1 MILRKHIFILLLLLA
16 SCFGANA
23 QRFFNLAS
31 SQVEVDSVLPEFTYA
46 IPLYDNYDDSLYTVS
61 ILYPEFIDMTRTDIA
76 NYERLSN
83 EPLPEMPV
91 VKQQI
96 AVSRK
101 KAMLETYFCPLVK
114 RDGKYQILVSFM
126 LKVEAKAK
134 AKASATKGNETLAK
148 GYGAMANINDALTT
162 DNNALAKN
170 SSAAERYAANSILA
184 TGKWAKIRVP
194 SSGVYQITESLI
206 RKAGFSSLSKIK
218 VYGYGGNLQAER
230 LDGNTLK
237 ELDDLKEVA
246 TYDRGKSRLFY
257 ARGPVS
263 WSSPTATRRT
273 RNPYSDYGYYFIT
286 ETTNS
291 EEEPLKADSAAFIS
305 AFYPSNNDYHSIY
318 EVDGYAWYHG
328 GRNLYDSKAIR
339 NGSSQKVVLSKPA
352 NATSAQ
358 LSVNVSAGSSSS
370 VEVLHNGASLGTIT
384 ISVPAKYYA
393 GNEAMKTYTISSQQ
407 AKDTITIRNNGSPP
421 VRIDFVSAAW
431 DKPSPAP
438 SLDGSFPDAEY
449 VYNIT
454 NQNHHADSAADMVI
468 IIPTSQKLLKQA
480 NRLADFHRQHDG
492 MRVNVVPADELF
504 NEFSS
509 GTPDANAYRRYM
521 KMLYDRAETEADMPS
536 HLLLFGDCVWDNR
549 MLTQDCHNMSPDD
562 YLLVFESEN
571 SFSETT
577 CYADDGFYCLLDD
590 GEGANLLTSDRPD
603 IAVGRFPVTTEAE
616 AKIMVDKTIGYVEN
630 KNAGSWQNTIVFMGD
645 DGDANIHM
653 HDVNEVADATISAH
667 PEYLVRKIMWDA
679 YPQETSAS
687 GHGYPAVTNLIKRL
701 QSSGALIFD
710 YGGHGRP
717 DQVSY
722 ENVLRLTDFKAFS
735 NKNLPL
741 WVTATCDIMPYD
753 GVEPTIG
760 EAAVLNENGG
770 AMAFFGTART
780 VFVAQNKAINRAFM
794 KYVLTYDSNGKPI
807 TIGEAQRLTKSYL
820 ITSSEDRSA
829 NKLQYQLL
837 GDPAVALHLPT
848 QKVVVDSI
856 NGISVNDTQKKAT
869 LQAGSIATISG
880 HIEGNNDFTGLV
892 SATVRDSRELI
903 TCNMNAS
910 AAADSAFT
918 FYDYTKYLFNG
929 SDSIKNGKFHL
940 SFAVP
945 MDINYSD
952 KAGIMNFHAVSDD
965 KQMLAHGYCTNF
977 IVGGT
982 ATVDNDSIGPS
993 IFCYLNSPSFVNGG
1007 NVNST
1012 PYFVAQI
1019 TDANGINSTGNGIGH
1034 DLQLIIDGDMA
1045 KTYTLNDNFVY
1056 DFGTYTSGT
1065 TYYQIPELSAGKH
1078 TLKFRAWDILNN
1090 SSTVSL
1096 DFNVVRGLT
1105 PKLFNVGVTK
1115 NPASTSTTFII
1126 NHDRVGTTMD
1136 VDIDVFDAS
1145 GRLLWTRHESGV
1157 STNGAYTSTWNLC
1170 TDSGQQL
1177 QTGVYLY
1184 RVRVAC
1190 EGSSQASKAN
1200 KLVVISN
1207 K

>member
-46 IPLYDNYDDSLYTVS
+46 IPLYNNYDDSLYNVS
-61 ILYPEFIDMTRTDIA
+61 ILYPEFIDMTRNDIA

-83 EPLPEMPV
+83 EPLPEIPV

-134 AKASATKGNETLAK
+134 ASATKGNETFAK
-148 GYGAMANINDALTT
+148 GNGAMANINDAFG
-162 DNNALAKN
+162 NNALAKN

-328 GRNLYDSKAIR
+328 GRNLYDSKAISS
-339 NGSSQKVVLSKPA
+339 GSSQKVVLSKPA
-352 NATSAQ
+352 DATSAQ

-393 GNEAMKTYTISSQQ
+393 GNEAMKTFTISSRQ
-407 AKDTITIRNNGSPP
+407 AKDTITIRNNNGSP

-431 DKPSPAP
+431 DKPVSTPTLSA
-438 SLDGSFPDAEY
+438 SFPDAEY

-549 MLTQDCHNMSPDD
+549 MLTQDCRNMSPDD

-590 GEGANLLTSDRPD
+590 GEGANLLSSDRPD

-645 DGDANIHM
+645 DGDDNVHM

-687 GHGYPAVTNLIKRL
+687 GHGYPTVTNLIKRL

-717 DQVSY
+717 DQVSH

-760 EAAVLNENGG
+760 ETAVLNENGG

-780 VFVAQNKAINRAFM
+780 VFVPQNKAINRAFM

-869 LQAGSIATISG
+869 LQAGSIATICG
-880 HIEGNNDFTGLV
+880 HIEGDNDFTGLI
-892 SATVRDSRELI
+892 SATIRDSRELI

-910 AAADSAFT
+910 AAADSAFA

-929 SDSIKNGKFHL
+929 SDSIKNGKFNI

-952 KAGIMNFHAVSDD
+952 KAGIMNFHAVSSD

-993 IFCYLNSPSFVNGG
+993 IYCYLNSPSFVNGG

-1034 DLQLIIDGDMA
+1034 DLQLIIDGDMS

-1065 TYYQIPELSAGKH
+1065 TYYQLPELSAGKH

>member
-16 SCFGANA
+16 SCFGAKA

-46 IPLYDNYDDSLYTVS
+46 IPLYDNYDDSLYTAS

-134 AKASATKGNETLAK
+134 ASTTKGNEIFAK
-148 GYGAMANINDALTT
+148 GYGAMANINDAFG
-162 DNNALAKN
+162 NNALAKN

-305 AFYPSNNDYHSIY
+305 TFYPSNNDYHSIY

-352 NATSAQ
+352 DATSAQ

-384 ISVPAKYYA
+384 ISVPAKYYS

-421 VRIDFVSAAW
+421 VRLDFVSAAW

-549 MLTQDCHNMSPDD
+549 MLTQDCRNMSPDD

-645 DGDANIHM
+645 DGDANVHM

-717 DQVSY
+717 DQVSH

-780 VFVAQNKAINRAFM
+780 VFVPQNKAINRAFM
-794 KYVLTYDSNGKPI
+794 KYVLTYDSNGKPV

-952 KAGIMNFHAVSDD
+952 KAGIMNFHAVSSDN
-965 KQMLAHGYCTNF
+965 QMLAHGYCTNF

-1157 STNGAYTSTWNLC
+1157 STDGAYTSTWNLC

>member
-61 ILYPEFIDMTRTDIA
+61 ILYPEFIEMTRTDIA

-134 AKASATKGNETLAK
+134 ASATKGNETLAK
-148 GYGAMANINDALTT
+148 GYGAMANINDAFG
-162 DNNALAKN
+162 NNALAKN

-263 WSSPTATRRT
+263 WSSPTANRRT

-291 EEEPLKADSAAFIS
+291 EEEPLKADSAAFVS

-352 NATSAQ
+352 DATSAQ

-645 DGDANIHM
+645 DGDANVHM

-687 GHGYPAVTNLIKRL
+687 GHGYPTVTNLIKRL

-717 DQVSY
+717 NQVSH

-780 VFVAQNKAINRAFM
+780 VFVPENKAINRAFM
-794 KYVLTYDSNGKPI
+794 KYVLTYDSNGKPV

-910 AAADSAFT
+910 ADADSAFT

-952 KAGIMNFHAVSDD
+952 KAGIMNFHAVSSD

-982 ATVDNDSIGPS
+982 AAVDNDSIGPS

-1136 VDIDVFDAS
+1136 VDIDVFDTS

>member
-46 IPLYDNYDDSLYTVS
+46 IPLYNNYDDSLYTVS

-134 AKASATKGNETLAK
+134 ASTTKGNETLAK

-162 DNNALAKN
+162 GNNALAKN

-358 LSVNVSAGSSSS
+358 LSVNVSAGSWSS

-393 GNEAMKTYTISSQQ
+393 GNEAMKTYTITSQQ
-407 AKDTITIRNNGSPP
+407 AKDTITIKNNGSPP

-590 GEGANLLTSDRPD
+590 GEGANLLSSDRPD

-645 DGDANIHM
+645 DGDDNVHM

-717 DQVSY
+717 DQVSH

>member
-46 IPLYDNYDDSLYTVS
+46 IPLYDNYDDSLYNVS
-61 ILYPEFIDMTRTDIA
+61 ILYPEFIEMTRNDIA

-134 AKASATKGNETLAK
+134 ASATKGNETFAN
-148 GYGAMANINDALTT
+148 GNGAMANINDAFG
-162 DNNALAKN
+162 NNALAKN

-194 SSGVYQITESLI
+194 SSGIYQITESLI

-218 VYGYGGNLQAER
+218 IYGYGGNLQAER

-328 GRNLYDSKAIR
+328 GRNLYDSKVISS
-339 NGSSQKVVLSKPA
+339 GSSQKVVLSKPA
-352 NATSAQ
+352 DATSAQ

-407 AKDTITIRNNGSPP
+407 AKDTITIRNNGGLP
-421 VRIDFVSAAW
+421 VRLDFVSAAW
-431 DKPSPAP
+431 DKPLPAP
-438 SLDGSFPDAEY
+438 PLEGSFPDAEY

-536 HLLLFGDCVWDNR
+536 HLVLFGDCVWDNR
-549 MLTQDCHNMSPDD
+549 MLTQDCRNMSPDD

-590 GEGANLLTSDRPD
+590 GEGANLLSSDRPD

-645 DGDANIHM
+645 DGDDNVHM

-717 DQVSY
+717 DQVSH

-760 EAAVLNENGG
+760 ETAVLNENGG

-780 VFVAQNKAINRAFM
+780 VFVPQNKAINRAFM

-856 NGISVNDTQKKAT
+856 NGISVNDTQNKAT
-869 LQAGSIATISG
+869 LQAGSIATICG

-892 SATVRDSRELI
+892 SATIRDSRELI

-910 AAADSAFT
+910 AAADSAFA

-929 SDSIKNGKFHL
+929 SDSIKNGKFNI

-952 KAGIMNFHAVSDD
+952 KAGIMNFHAVSSD

-993 IFCYLNSPSFVNGG
+993 IYCYLNSPSFVNGG

-1065 TYYQIPELSAGKH
+1065 TYYQLPELSAGKH
-1078 TLKFRAWDILNN
+1078 KLKFRAWDILNN

-1105 PKLFNVGVTK
+1105 PKLFNVGITK

-1157 STNGAYTSTWNLC
+1157 STSGAYTSTWNLC

>member
-46 IPLYDNYDDSLYTVS
+46 IPLYNNYDDSLYTAS

-91 VKQQI
+91 VKKQI

-134 AKASATKGNETLAK
+134 ASATKGNETLAK
-148 GYGAMANINDALTT
+148 GYGAMANIND
-162 DNNALAKN
+162 ALAKN

-328 GRNLYDSKAIR
+328 GRNLYDSKVIR

-421 VRIDFVSAAW
+421 VRLDFVSAAW

-590 GEGANLLTSDRPD
+590 GEGANLLSSDRPD

-645 DGDANIHM
+645 DGDDNVHM

-722 ENVLRLTDFKAFS
+722 EKVLRLTDFKAFS

-760 EAAVLNENGG
+760 ETAVLNENGG

-780 VFVAQNKAINRAFM
+780 VFVPQNKAINRAFM

-856 NGISVNDTQKKAT
+856 NGISVNDTQNKAT
-869 LQAGSIATISG
+869 LQAGSIATICG
-880 HIEGNNDFTGLV
+880 HIEGNNDFTGLI
-892 SATVRDSRELI
+892 SATIRDSRELI

-929 SDSIKNGKFHL
+929 SDSIKNGKFNL

-952 KAGIMNFHAVSDD
+952 KAGIMNFHAVSSD

-982 ATVDNDSIGPS
+982 AAVDNDSIGPS

-1157 STNGAYTSTWNLC
+1157 STDGAYTSTWNLC

>member
-114 RDGKYQILVSFM
+114 RDGKYQILMSFM

-134 AKASATKGNETLAK
+134 ASTTKGNETLAK

-162 DNNALAKN
+162 GNNALAKN

-291 EEEPLKADSAAFIS
+291 EEEPLKADSAAFVS

-318 EVDGYAWYHG
+318 EVDSYAWYHG
-328 GRNLYDSKAIR
+328 GRNLYDSKAIS

-352 NATSAQ
+352 DATSAQ

-438 SLDGSFPDAEY
+438 SLEGSFPDAEY

-549 MLTQDCHNMSPDD
+549 MLTQDCRNMSPDD

-717 DQVSY
+717 DQMSY

-780 VFVAQNKAINRAFM
+780 VFVHENKAINRAFM
-794 KYVLTYDSNGKPI
+794 KYVLTYDSNGKPV

-892 SATVRDSRELI
+892 SATVRDSHELI

-952 KAGIMNFHAVSDD
+952 KAGIMNFHAVSSD

-1136 VDIDVFDAS
+1136 VNIDVFDAS

-1157 STNGAYTSTWNLC
+1157 STDGAYTSTWNLC
-1170 TDSGQQL
+1170 TDNGQQL

>member
-134 AKASATKGNETLAK
+134 ASTTKGNETLAK

-162 DNNALAKN
+162 GNNALAKN

-328 GRNLYDSKAIR
+328 GRNLYDSKAIS

-358 LSVNVSAGSSSS
+358 LSVNVSAGSWSS

-393 GNEAMKTYTISSQQ
+393 GNEAMKTYTITSQQ
-407 AKDTITIRNNGSPP
+407 AKDTITIKNNGSPP

-549 MLTQDCHNMSPDD
+549 MLTQDCRNMSPDD

-982 ATVDNDSIGPS
+982 AAVDNDSIGPS

-1157 STNGAYTSTWNLC
+1157 STDGAYTSTWNLC

>member
-134 AKASATKGNETLAK
+134 ASATKGNETLAK

-162 DNNALAKN
+162 GNNALAKN

-328 GRNLYDSKAIR
+328 GRNLYDSKAISS
-339 NGSSQKVVLSKPA
+339 GSSQKVVLSKPA

-358 LSVNVSAGSSSS
+358 LSVNVSAGYSSS

-407 AKDTITIRNNGSPP
+407 AKDTITIRNNGGSP

-549 MLTQDCHNMSPDD
+549 MLTQDCRNMSPDD

-590 GEGANLLTSDRPD
+590 GEGSNLLTSDRPD

-717 DQVSY
+717 DQVSH

-780 VFVAQNKAINRAFM
+780 VFVPENKAINRAFM

-848 QKVVVDSI
+848 QKVMVDSI

-929 SDSIKNGKFHL
+929 SDSIKNGKFNL

-952 KAGIMNFHAVSDD
+952 KAGIMNFHAVSNDN
-965 KQMLAHGYCTNF
+965 QMLAHGYCTNF

>member
-61 ILYPEFIDMTRTDIA
+61 ILYPEFIDMPRTDIA

-114 RDGKYQILVSFM
+114 HDGKYQILVSFM

-134 AKASATKGNETLAK
+134 ASATKGNETLAK
-148 GYGAMANINDALTT
+148 GDGAMANINDAFG
-162 DNNALAKN
+162 NNALAKN

-291 EEEPLKADSAAFIS
+291 EDEPLKADSAAFIS

-384 ISVPAKYYA
+384 ISVPAKYYS

-421 VRIDFVSAAW
+421 VRLDFVSAAW

-645 DGDANIHM
+645 DGDANVHM

-717 DQVSY
+717 DQVSH

-780 VFVAQNKAINRAFM
+780 VFVPENKAINRAFM

-929 SDSIKNGKFHL
+929 SDSIKNSKFHL

-952 KAGIMNFHAVSDD
+952 KAGIMNFHAVSSD

-982 ATVDNDSIGPS
+982 AAVDNDSIGPS

-1157 STNGAYTSTWNLC
+1157 STDGAYTSTWNLC

>member
-16 SCFGANA
+16 SCFDANA

-134 AKASATKGNETLAK
+134 ASATKGNETFAK
-148 GYGAMANINDALTT
+148 GNGAMANINDAFG
-162 DNNALAKN
+162 NNALAKN

-291 EEEPLKADSAAFIS
+291 EEEPLKADSAAFVS
-305 AFYPSNNDYHSIY
+305 AFYPSNDDYHSIY

-339 NGSSQKVVLSKPA
+339 NGSSQKVLLSKPA

-370 VEVLHNGASLGTIT
+370 VEILHNGASLGTIT
-384 ISVPAKYYA
+384 ISVPAKYYS

-421 VRIDFVSAAW
+421 VRLDFVSAAW

-645 DGDANIHM
+645 DGDANVHM

-717 DQVSY
+717 DQVSH

-780 VFVAQNKAINRAFM
+780 VFVPENKAINRAFM

-910 AAADSAFT
+910 ADADSAFT

-952 KAGIMNFHAVSDD
+952 KAGIMNFHAVSSD

-1157 STNGAYTSTWNLC
+1157 STDGAYTSTWNLC
-1170 TDSGQQL
+1170 TDNGQQL

>member
-134 AKASATKGNETLAK
+134 ASTTKGNETFAK
-148 GYGAMANINDALTT
+148 GNGAMANINDALITG
-162 DNNALAKN
+162 NNALAKN
-170 SSAAERYAANSILA
+170 SSASERYAANSILA

-291 EEEPLKADSAAFIS
+291 EDEPLKADSAAFVS

-438 SLDGSFPDAEY
+438 SLEGSFPDAEY

-549 MLTQDCHNMSPDD
+549 MLTQDCRNMSPDD

-717 DQVSY
+717 DQMSY

-741 WVTATCDIMPYD
+741 WVTAACDIMPYD

-780 VFVAQNKAINRAFM
+780 VFVPQNKAINCAFM
-794 KYVLTYDSNGKPI
+794 KYVLTYDSNGKPV

-918 FYDYTKYLFNG
+918 YYDYTKYLFNG

-952 KAGIMNFHAVSDD
+952 KAGIMNFHAVSSD

-1157 STNGAYTSTWNLC
+1157 STDGAYTSTWNLC

>member
-134 AKASATKGNETLAK
+134 ASATKGNETFAK
-148 GYGAMANINDALTT
+148 GYGAMANINDAFG
-162 DNNALAKN
+162 NNALAKN
-170 SSAAERYAANSILA
+170 SSASERYAANSILA

-291 EEEPLKADSAAFIS
+291 EEEPLKADSAAFVS

-352 NATSAQ
+352 DATSAQ

-421 VRIDFVSAAW
+421 VRLDFVSAAW

-717 DQVSY
+717 DQVSH

-780 VFVAQNKAINRAFM
+780 VFVPQNKAINHAFM

-929 SDSIKNGKFHL
+929 SDSIKNSKFHL

-952 KAGIMNFHAVSDD
+952 KAGIMNFHAVSSD

-1157 STNGAYTSTWNLC
+1157 STDGAYTSTWNLC

>member
-46 IPLYDNYDDSLYTVS
+46 IPLYNNYDDSLYNVS
-61 ILYPEFIDMTRTDIA
+61 ILYPEFIDMTRNDIA

-134 AKASATKGNETLAK
+134 ASATKGNETFAK
-148 GYGAMANINDALTT
+148 GNGAIANINDAFG
-162 DNNALAKN
+162 NNALAKN

-257 ARGPVS
+257 ARGPIS

-286 ETTNS
+286 ETTDS
-291 EEEPLKADSAAFIS
+291 EDEPLKADSASFVS

-328 GRNLYDSKAIR
+328 GRNLFDSKAIS
-339 NGSSQKVVLSKPA
+339 NGNSQKVVLSKPTD
-352 NATSAQ
+352 ATTAQ
-358 LSVNVSAGSSSS
+358 LSVNVSAGSTSS
-370 VEVLHNGASLGTIT
+370 VEVLQNGALLGTIT
-384 ISVPAKYYA
+384 ISVPAAQYYSA
-393 GNEAMKTYTISSQQ
+393 NEAMKTFTISSRQ
-407 AKDTITIRNNGSPP
+407 AKDTITIRNNNGSP

-431 DKPSPAP
+431 DKPVSAP
-438 SLDGSFPDAEY
+438 TLSASFPDAEY

-549 MLTQDCHNMSPDD
+549 MLTQDCRNMSPDD

-577 CYADDGFYCLLDD
+577 CYADDGFFCLLDD
-590 GEGANLLTSDRPD
+590 GEGANLLSSDRPD

-616 AKIMVDKTIGYVEN
+616 AKIIVDKTISYVEN
-630 KNAGSWQNTIVFMGD
+630 QNAGSWQNTIVFMGD
-645 DGDANIHM
+645 DGDANVHM

-717 DQVSY
+717 DQVSH

-760 EAAVLNENGG
+760 ETAVLNENGG

-780 VFVAQNKAINRAFM
+780 VFVPQNKAINRAFM

-869 LQAGSIATISG
+869 LQAGSIATICG
-880 HIEGNNDFTGLV
+880 HIEGDNDFTGLV
-892 SATVRDSRELI
+892 SATIRDSRELI

-929 SDSIKNGKFHL
+929 SDSIKNGKFQL

-952 KAGIMNFHAVSDD
+952 KAGIMNFHAVSSD

-993 IFCYLNSPSFVNGG
+993 IYCYLNSPSFVNGG

-1126 NHDRVGTTMD
+1126 NHDRMGTTMD

>member
-134 AKASATKGNETLAK
+134 ASTTKGNETFAK
-148 GYGAMANINDALTT
+148 GNGAMANINDAFG
-162 DNNALAKN
+162 NNALAKN

-328 GRNLYDSKAIR
+328 GRNLFDSKAISS
-339 NGSSQKVVLSKPA
+339 GSSQKVVLSKPA

-358 LSVNVSAGSSSS
+358 LSVNVSAGSWSS

-407 AKDTITIRNNGSPP
+407 AKDTITIKNNGSPP
-421 VRIDFVSAAW
+421 VRLDFVSAAW
-431 DKPSPAP
+431 DKPLSVP

-536 HLLLFGDCVWDNR
+536 YMLLFGDCVWDNR
-549 MLTQDCHNMSPDD
+549 MLTQDCRNMSPDD

-717 DQVSY
+717 DQVSH

-780 VFVAQNKAINRAFM
+780 VFVPQNKAINRAFM

-929 SDSIKNGKFHL
+929 SDSIKNGKFNL

-952 KAGIMNFHAVSDD
+952 KAGIMNFHAVSSD

-982 ATVDNDSIGPS
+982 ATIDNDSIGPS

>member
-46 IPLYDNYDDSLYTVS
+46 IPLYNNYDDSLYTVS
-61 ILYPEFIDMTRTDIA
+61 ILYPEFIDMTRNDIA

-134 AKASATKGNETLAK
+134 ASATKGNETFAK
-148 GYGAMANINDALTT
+148 GNGAMANINDAFG
-162 DNNALAKN
+162 NNALAKN

-194 SSGVYQITESLI
+194 SSGIYQITESLI

-218 VYGYGGNLQAER
+218 IYGYGGNLQAER

-328 GRNLYDSKAIR
+328 GRNLYDSKVISS
-339 NGSSQKVVLSKPA
+339 GSSQKVVLSKPA
-352 NATSAQ
+352 DATSAQ

-407 AKDTITIRNNGSPP
+407 AKDTITIRNNGGLP
-421 VRIDFVSAAW
+421 VRLDFVSAAW

-438 SLDGSFPDAEY
+438 SLEGSFPDAEY

-549 MLTQDCHNMSPDD
+549 MLTQDCRNMSPDD

-590 GEGANLLTSDRPD
+590 GEGANLLSSDRPD

-645 DGDANIHM
+645 DGDDNVHM

-701 QSSGALIFD
+701 QSSGVLIFD

-717 DQVSY
+717 DQVSH

-760 EAAVLNENGG
+760 ETAVLNENGG

-780 VFVAQNKAINRAFM
+780 VFVPQNNAINRAFM

-869 LQAGSIATISG
+869 LQAGSIATICG

-892 SATVRDSRELI
+892 SATIRDSRELI

-910 AAADSAFT
+910 AAADSAFA

-929 SDSIKNGKFHL
+929 SDSIKNGKFNI

-952 KAGIMNFHAVSDD
+952 KAGIMNFHAVSSD

-982 ATVDNDSIGPS
+982 AAVDNDSIGPS
-993 IFCYLNSPSFVNGG
+993 IYCYLNSPSFVNGG

-1065 TYYQIPELSAGKH
+1065 TYYQLPELSAGKH
-1078 TLKFRAWDILNN
+1078 KLKFRAWDILNN

-1157 STNGAYTSTWNLC
+1157 STGGAYTSTWNLC

>member
-46 IPLYDNYDDSLYTVS
+46 IPLYDNYDDSLYNVS
-61 ILYPEFIDMTRTDIA
+61 ILYPEFIEMTRNDIA

-91 VKQQI
+91 VKLQI

-134 AKASATKGNETLAK
+134 ASATKGNETFAK
-148 GYGAMANINDALTT
+148 GNGAMANINDAFG
-162 DNNALAKN
+162 NNALAKN

-218 VYGYGGNLQAER
+218 IYGYGGNLQAER

-328 GRNLYDSKAIR
+328 GRNLYDSKVISS
-339 NGSSQKVVLSKPA
+339 GSSQKVVLSKPA
-352 NATSAQ
+352 DATSAQ

-407 AKDTITIRNNGSPP
+407 AKDTITIRNNGGLP
-421 VRIDFVSAAW
+421 VRLDFVSAAW

-438 SLDGSFPDAEY
+438 SLEGSFPDAEY

-549 MLTQDCHNMSPDD
+549 MLTQDCRNMSPDD

-590 GEGANLLTSDRPD
+590 GEGANLLSSDRPD

-645 DGDANIHM
+645 DGDDNVHM

-701 QSSGALIFD
+701 QSSGVLIFD

-717 DQVSY
+717 DQVSH

-760 EAAVLNENGG
+760 ETAVLNENGG

-780 VFVAQNKAINRAFM
+780 VFVPQNNAINRAFM

-869 LQAGSIATISG
+869 LQAGSIATICG

-892 SATVRDSRELI
+892 SATIRDSRELI

-910 AAADSAFT
+910 AAADSAFA

-929 SDSIKNGKFHL
+929 SDSIKNGKFNI

-952 KAGIMNFHAVSDD
+952 KAGIMNFHAVSSD

-993 IFCYLNSPSFVNGG
+993 IYCYLNSPSFVNGG

-1065 TYYQIPELSAGKH
+1065 TYYQLPELSAGKH

-1157 STNGAYTSTWNLC
+1157 STGGAYTSTWNLC

>member
-46 IPLYDNYDDSLYTVS
+46 IPLYDNYDDSLYNVS
-61 ILYPEFIDMTRTDIA
+61 ILYPEFIDMTRNDIA

-83 EPLPEMPV
+83 EPLPEIPV

-134 AKASATKGNETLAK
+134 ASATKGNETFAK
-148 GYGAMANINDALTT
+148 GNGAIANINDAFG
-162 DNNALAKN
+162 NNALAKN

-328 GRNLYDSKAIR
+328 GRNLYDSKVISS
-339 NGSSQKVVLSKPA
+339 GSSQKVVLSKPA
-352 NATSAQ
+352 DATSAQ

-407 AKDTITIRNNGSPP
+407 AKDTITIRNNGGLP
-421 VRIDFVSAAW
+421 VRLDFVSAAW
-431 DKPSPAP
+431 DKPVSTPTLSA
-438 SLDGSFPDAEY
+438 SFPDAEY

-549 MLTQDCHNMSPDD
+549 MLTQDCRNMSPDD

-590 GEGANLLTSDRPD
+590 GEGANLLSSDRPD

-645 DGDANIHM
+645 DGDDNVHM

-717 DQVSY
+717 DQVSH

-760 EAAVLNENGG
+760 ETAVLNENGG

-780 VFVAQNKAINRAFM
+780 VFVPQNKAINRAFM

-837 GDPAVALHLPT
+837 GDPAVSLHLPT

-880 HIEGNNDFTGLV
+880 HIEGNNDFTGLI
-892 SATVRDSRELI
+892 SATIRDSRELI

-910 AAADSAFT
+910 AAADSAFA

-929 SDSIKNGKFHL
+929 SDSIKNGKFNI

-952 KAGIMNFHAVSDD
+952 KAGIMNFHAVSSD

-982 ATVDNDSIGPS
+982 AAVDNDSIGPS
-993 IFCYLNSPSFVNGG
+993 IYCYLNSPSFVNGG

-1065 TYYQIPELSAGKH
+1065 TYYQLPELSAGKH

>member
-31 SQVEVDSVLPEFTYA
+31 SEVEVDSVLPEFTYA
-46 IPLYDNYDDSLYTVS
+46 IPLYDNYDDSLYNVS
-61 ILYPEFIDMTRTDIA
+61 ILYPEFIDMTRNDIA

-134 AKASATKGNETLAK
+134 ASATKGNETLAK
-148 GYGAMANINDALTT
+148 GNGAMANINDALATG
-162 DNNALAKN
+162 NNALAKN

-328 GRNLYDSKAIR
+328 GRNLYDSKSISR
-339 NGSSQKVVLSKPA
+339 GSSQKVVLSKPA
-352 NATSAQ
+352 DATSAQ

-370 VEVLHNGASLGTIT
+370 VEVLYNGASLGTIT

-407 AKDTITIRNNGSPP
+407 AKDTITIRNNGSLP
-421 VRIDFVSAAW
+421 VRLDFVSAAW

-438 SLDGSFPDAEY
+438 SLEGSFPDAEY

-717 DQVSY
+717 DQVSH

-760 EAAVLNENGG
+760 ETAVLNENGG

-780 VFVAQNKAINRAFM
+780 VFVPQNKAINRAFM

-929 SDSIKNGKFHL
+929 SDSIRNGKFHL
-940 SFAVP
+940 TFAVP

-952 KAGIMNFHAVSDD
+952 KAGIMNFHAVSSD

-982 ATVDNDSIGPS
+982 AAVDNDSIGPS

-1157 STNGAYTSTWNLC
+1157 STDGAYTSTWNLC
-1170 TDSGQQL
+1170 TDNGQQL

>member
-134 AKASATKGNETLAK
+134 ASATKGNETLAK
-148 GYGAMANINDALTT
+148 GYGAMANINDAL
-162 DNNALAKN
+162 AKN
-170 SSAAERYAANSILA
+170 SSASERYAANSILA

-328 GRNLYDSKAIR
+328 GRNLYDSKAISS
-339 NGSSQKVVLSKPA
+339 GSSQKVVLSKPA
-352 NATSAQ
+352 DATSAQ

-384 ISVPAKYYA
+384 ISVPAKYYS

-407 AKDTITIRNNGSPP
+407 AKDTITIRNNGSSP
-421 VRIDFVSAAW
+421 VRLDFVSAAW

-438 SLDGSFPDAEY
+438 SLEGSFPDAEY

-549 MLTQDCHNMSPDD
+549 MLTQDCRNMSPDN

-590 GEGANLLTSDRPD
+590 GEGSNLLTSDRPD

-630 KNAGSWQNTIVFMGD
+630 KNAGSWQNTIVLMGD

-717 DQVSY
+717 DQVSH

-780 VFVAQNKAINRAFM
+780 VFVAENKAINRAFM

-929 SDSIKNGKFHL
+929 SDSIKNGKFNL

-952 KAGIMNFHAVSDD
+952 KAGIMNFHAVSSD

-982 ATVDNDSIGPS
+982 AAVDNDSIGPS

-1157 STNGAYTSTWNLC
+1157 STNGAYTSTWDLC
-1170 TDSGQQL
+1170 TDNGQQL

>member
-31 SQVEVDSVLPEFTYA
+31 SEVEVDSVLPEFTYA

-61 ILYPEFIDMTRTDIA
+61 ILYPEFIDMTRNDIA

-134 AKASATKGNETLAK
+134 ASATKGNETFAK
-148 GYGAMANINDALTT
+148 GNGAMANINDAFG
-162 DNNALAKN
+162 NNALAKN

-237 ELDDLKEVA
+237 ELDDLKEVT

-328 GRNLYDSKAIR
+328 GRNLYDSKVISS
-339 NGSSQKVVLSKPA
+339 GSSQKVVLSKPA
-352 NATSAQ
+352 DATSAQ

-393 GNEAMKTYTISSQQ
+393 GNEAMKTYSISSQQ
-407 AKDTITIRNNGSPP
+407 AKDTITIRNNGGLP
-421 VRIDFVSAAW
+421 VRLDFVSAAW

-438 SLDGSFPDAEY
+438 SLEGSFPDAEY

-536 HLLLFGDCVWDNR
+536 HLVLFGDCVWDNR
-549 MLTQDCHNMSPDD
+549 MLTQDCRNMSPDD

-590 GEGANLLTSDRPD
+590 GEGANLLSSDRPD

-645 DGDANIHM
+645 DGDDNVHM

-717 DQVSY
+717 DQVSH

-760 EAAVLNENGG
+760 ETAVLNENGG

-780 VFVAQNKAINRAFM
+780 VFVPQNKAINRAFM

-856 NGISVNDTQKKAT
+856 NGISVNDTQNKAT
-869 LQAGSIATISG
+869 LQAGSIATICG

-892 SATVRDSRELI
+892 SATIRDSRELI

-910 AAADSAFT
+910 AAADSAFA

-929 SDSIKNGKFHL
+929 SDSIKNGKFNI

-945 MDINYSD
+945 LDINYSD
-952 KAGIMNFHAVSDD
+952 KAGIMNFHAVSSD

-993 IFCYLNSPSFVNGG
+993 IYCYLNSPSFVNGG

-1065 TYYQIPELSAGKH
+1065 TYYQLPELSAGKH

-1157 STNGAYTSTWNLC
+1157 STGGAYTSTWNLC

>member
-134 AKASATKGNETLAK
+134 ASATKGNETLAK
-148 GYGAMANINDALTT
+148 GYGAMANINDAL
-162 DNNALAKN
+162 AKN
-170 SSAAERYAANSILA
+170 SSASERYAANSILA

-291 EEEPLKADSAAFIS
+291 EEEPIKADSAAFIS

-328 GRNLYDSKAIR
+328 GRNLYDSKAISS
-339 NGSSQKVVLSKPA
+339 GSSQKVVLSKPTD
-352 NATSAQ
+352 ATSAQ

-407 AKDTITIRNNGSPP
+407 AKDTITIRNNGSSP
-421 VRIDFVSAAW
+421 VRLDFVSAAW

-717 DQVSY
+717 DQVSH

-780 VFVAQNKAINRAFM
+780 VFVPQNKAINHAFM

-929 SDSIKNGKFHL
+929 SDSIKNSKFHL

-952 KAGIMNFHAVSDD
+952 KAGIMNFHAVSSD

-1157 STNGAYTSTWNLC
+1157 STDGAYTSTWNLC
-1170 TDSGQQL
+1170 TDNGQQL

>member
-134 AKASATKGNETLAK
+134 ASATKGNETLAK

-162 DNNALAKN
+162 GNNALAKN

-206 RKAGFSSLSKIK
+206 KKAGFSSLSKIK

-246 TYDRGKSRLFY
+246 TYDRGKSLLFY

-328 GRNLYDSKAIR
+328 GRNLYDSKAISS
-339 NGSSQKVVLSKPA
+339 GSSQKVVLSKPA
-352 NATSAQ
+352 DATSAQ

-393 GNEAMKTYTISSQQ
+393 GNEALKTYTISSQQ
-407 AKDTITIRNNGSPP
+407 AKDTITIRNNGSSP
-421 VRIDFVSAAW
+421 VRLDFVSAAW

-468 IIPTSQKLLKQA
+468 IIPTSQKLQKQA

-549 MLTQDCHNMSPDD
+549 MLTQDCRNMSPDD

-717 DQVSY
+717 DQVSH

-770 AMAFFGTART
+770 TMAFFGTART
-780 VFVAQNKAINRAFM
+780 VFVPENKAINRAFM

-848 QKVVVDSI
+848 QKVMVDSI

-892 SATVRDSRELI
+892 SATIRDSRELI

-929 SDSIKNGKFHL
+929 SDSIKNGKFNL

-952 KAGIMNFHAVSDD
+952 KAGIMNFHAVSSD

-1126 NHDRVGTTMD
+1126 THDRMGTTMD

-1145 GRLLWTRHESGV
+1145 GRLLWTHHESGV

>member
-61 ILYPEFIDMTRTDIA
+61 ILYPEFIDMTRNDIA

-134 AKASATKGNETLAK
+134 ASATKGNETFAK
-148 GYGAMANINDALTT
+148 GNGAMANINDAFG
-162 DNNALAKN
+162 NNALAKN

-194 SSGVYQITESLI
+194 SSGIYQITESLI

-218 VYGYGGNLQAER
+218 IYGYGGNLQAER

-237 ELDDLKEVA
+237 ELDDLKEVT

-328 GRNLYDSKAIR
+328 GRNLYDSKVISS
-339 NGSSQKVVLSKPA
+339 GSSQKVVLSKPA
-352 NATSAQ
+352 DATSAQ

-407 AKDTITIRNNGSPP
+407 AKDTITIRNNGGLP
-421 VRIDFVSAAW
+421 VRLDFVSAAW

-438 SLDGSFPDAEY
+438 SLEGSFPDAEY

-536 HLLLFGDCVWDNR
+536 HLVLFGDCVWDNR
-549 MLTQDCHNMSPDD
+549 MLTQDCRNMSPDD

-590 GEGANLLTSDRPD
+590 GEGANLLSSDRPD

-645 DGDANIHM
+645 DGDDNVHM

-717 DQVSY
+717 DQVSH

-760 EAAVLNENGG
+760 ETAVLNENGG

-780 VFVAQNKAINRAFM
+780 VFVPQNKAINRAFM

-856 NGISVNDTQKKAT
+856 NGISVNDTQNKAT
-869 LQAGSIATISG
+869 LQAGSIATICG

-892 SATVRDSRELI
+892 SATIRDSRELI

-910 AAADSAFT
+910 AAADSAFA

-929 SDSIKNGKFHL
+929 SDSIKNGKFNI

-945 MDINYSD
+945 LDINYSD
-952 KAGIMNFHAVSDD
+952 KAGIMNFHAVSSD

-982 ATVDNDSIGPS
+982 AAVDNDSIGPS
-993 IFCYLNSPSFVNGG
+993 IYCYLNSPSFVNGG

-1065 TYYQIPELSAGKH
+1065 TYYQLPELSAGKH

-1105 PKLFNVGVTK
+1105 PKLFNVGITK

-1157 STNGAYTSTWNLC
+1157 STGGAYTSTWNLC

>member
-1 MILRKHIFILLLLLA
+1 MILRKHMLILLLLLA

-134 AKASATKGNETLAK
+134 ASTTEGNETLAK

-162 DNNALAKN
+162 DNNSLAKN
-170 SSAAERYAANSILA
+170 SSASERYAANSILA

-291 EEEPLKADSAAFIS
+291 EEGPLKADSAAFIS

-328 GRNLYDSKAIR
+328 GRNLYDSKAISS
-339 NGSSQKVVLSKPA
+339 GSSQKVVLSKPA
-352 NATSAQ
+352 DATSAQ

-384 ISVPAKYYA
+384 ISVPAKYYS

-407 AKDTITIRNNGSPP
+407 AKDTITIRNNGSSP
-421 VRIDFVSAAW
+421 VRLDFVSAAW

-438 SLDGSFPDAEY
+438 SLEGSFPDAEY

-549 MLTQDCHNMSPDD
+549 MLTQDCRNMSPDD

-616 AKIMVDKTIGYVEN
+616 AKIMVDKTIGYIEN

-717 DQVSY
+717 DQVSH

-780 VFVAQNKAINRAFM
+780 VFVAENKAINRAFM

-929 SDSIKNGKFHL
+929 SDSIKNGKFNL

-952 KAGIMNFHAVSDD
+952 KAGIMNFHAVSSD

-1126 NHDRVGTTMD
+1126 NHDRMGTTMD

-1170 TDSGQQL
+1170 TDNGQQL

>member
-61 ILYPEFIDMTRTDIA
+61 ILYPEFIDMTRNDIA

-134 AKASATKGNETLAK
+134 ASATKGNETFAK
-148 GYGAMANINDALTT
+148 GNGAMANINDAFG
-162 DNNALAKN
+162 NNALAKN

-194 SSGVYQITESLI
+194 SSGIYQITESLI

-218 VYGYGGNLQAER
+218 IYGYGGNLQAER

-328 GRNLYDSKAIR
+328 GRNLYDSKVISS
-339 NGSSQKVVLSKPA
+339 GSSQKVVLSKPA
-352 NATSAQ
+352 DATSAQ

-407 AKDTITIRNNGSPP
+407 AKDTITIRNNGGLP
-421 VRIDFVSAAW
+421 VRLDFVSAAW

-438 SLDGSFPDAEY
+438 SLEGSFPDAEY

-549 MLTQDCHNMSPDD
+549 MLTQDCRNMSPDD

-590 GEGANLLTSDRPD
+590 GEGANLLSSDRPD

-645 DGDANIHM
+645 DGDDNVHM

-701 QSSGALIFD
+701 QSSGVLIFD

-717 DQVSY
+717 DQVSH

-760 EAAVLNENGG
+760 ETAVLNENGG

-780 VFVAQNKAINRAFM
+780 VFVPQNNAINRAFM

-869 LQAGSIATISG
+869 LQAGSIATICG

-892 SATVRDSRELI
+892 SATIRDSRELI

-910 AAADSAFT
+910 AAADSAFA

-929 SDSIKNGKFHL
+929 SDSIKNGKFNI

-945 MDINYSD
+945 LDINYSD
-952 KAGIMNFHAVSDD
+952 KAGIMNFHAVSSD

-982 ATVDNDSIGPS
+982 AAVDNDSIGPS
-993 IFCYLNSPSFVNGG
+993 IYCYLNSPSFVNGG

-1065 TYYQIPELSAGKH
+1065 TYYQLPELSVGKH

-1145 GRLLWTRHESGV
+1145 GRLLWTHHESGV
-1157 STNGAYTSTWNLC
+1157 STGGAYTSTWNLC

>member
-46 IPLYDNYDDSLYTVS
+46 IPLYNNYDDSLYNVS

-134 AKASATKGNETLAK
+134 ASTTKGNETFAK
-148 GYGAMANINDALTT
+148 GNGAMANINDAFG
-162 DNNALAKN
+162 NNALAKN

-318 EVDGYAWYHG
+318 EVDGYAWFHG
-328 GRNLYDSKAIR
+328 GRNLYDSKAISS
-339 NGSSQKVVLSKPA
+339 GSSQKVVLSKPD

-384 ISVPAKYYA
+384 ISVPAKYYS

-407 AKDTITIRNNGSPP
+407 AKDTITIRNNGSSP
-421 VRIDFVSAAW
+421 VRLDFVSAAW

-549 MLTQDCHNMSPDD
+549 MLTQDCRNMSPDD

-645 DGDANIHM
+645 DGDDNVHM

-760 EAAVLNENGG
+760 ETAVLNENGG

-780 VFVAQNKAINRAFM
+780 VFVPQNKAINRAFM

-929 SDSIKNGKFHL
+929 SDSIKNGKFNL

-952 KAGIMNFHAVSDD
+952 KAGIMNFHAVSNDN
-965 KQMLAHGYCTNF
+965 QMLAHGYCTNF

-1157 STNGAYTSTWNLC
+1157 STDGAYTSTWNLC

>member
-23 QRFFNLAS
+23 QRFFNLTS

-46 IPLYDNYDDSLYTVS
+46 IPLYDNYDDSLYTVN

-134 AKASATKGNETLAK
+134 ASATKGNETLAK

-162 DNNALAKN
+162 DNNSLAKN

-286 ETTNS
+286 ETTDS

-328 GRNLYDSKAIR
+328 GRNLYDSKAISS
-339 NGSSQKVVLSKPA
+339 GSSQKVVLSKPA

-407 AKDTITIRNNGSPP
+407 AKDTITIRNNGSSP

-549 MLTQDCHNMSPDD
+549 MLTQDCRNMSPDD

-717 DQVSY
+717 DQVSH

-780 VFVAQNKAINRAFM
+780 VFVPENKAINRAFM

-929 SDSIKNGKFHL
+929 SDSIKNGKFNL

-952 KAGIMNFHAVSDD
+952 KAGIMNFHAVSSD

-1096 DFNVVRGLT
+1096 DFNVVRALT

-1145 GRLLWTRHESGV
+1145 GRLLWTHHESGV

>member
-61 ILYPEFIDMTRTDIA
+61 ILYPEFIDMTRNDIA

-134 AKASATKGNETLAK
+134 ASATKGNETFAK
-148 GYGAMANINDALTT
+148 GNGAMANINDAFG
-162 DNNALAKN
+162 NNALAKN

-218 VYGYGGNLQAER
+218 IYGYGGNLQAER

-328 GRNLYDSKAIR
+328 GRNLYDSKVISS
-339 NGSSQKVVLSKPA
+339 GSSQKVVLSKPA
-352 NATSAQ
+352 DATSAQ

-407 AKDTITIRNNGSPP
+407 AKDTITIRNNGGLP
-421 VRIDFVSAAW
+421 VRLDFVSAAW

-438 SLDGSFPDAEY
+438 SLEGSFPDAEY

-549 MLTQDCHNMSPDD
+549 MLTQDCRNMSPDD

-590 GEGANLLTSDRPD
+590 GEGANLLSSDRPD

-645 DGDANIHM
+645 DGDDNVHM

-701 QSSGALIFD
+701 QSSGVLIFD

-717 DQVSY
+717 DQVSH

-760 EAAVLNENGG
+760 ETAVLNENGG

-780 VFVAQNKAINRAFM
+780 VFVPQNNAINRAFM

-820 ITSSEDRSA
+820 ITSSEDRST

-869 LQAGSIATISG
+869 LQAGSIATICG

-892 SATVRDSRELI
+892 SATIRDSRELI

-910 AAADSAFT
+910 AAADSAFA

-929 SDSIKNGKFHL
+929 SDSIKNGKFNI

-952 KAGIMNFHAVSDD
+952 KAGIMNFHAVSSD

-993 IFCYLNSPSFVNGG
+993 IYCYLNSPSFVNGG

-1065 TYYQIPELSAGKH
+1065 TYYQLPELSAGKH

-1157 STNGAYTSTWNLC
+1157 STGGAYTSTWNLC

>member
-46 IPLYDNYDDSLYTVS
+46 IPLYNNYDDSLYTVS
-61 ILYPEFIDMTRTDIA
+61 ILYPEFIDMTRNDIA

-114 RDGKYQILVSFM
+114 CDGKYQILVSFM

-134 AKASATKGNETLAK
+134 ASATKGNETFAK
-148 GYGAMANINDALTT
+148 GNGAMANINDAFG
-162 DNNALAKN
+162 NNALAKN

-237 ELDDLKEVA
+237 ELDDLKEVT

-328 GRNLYDSKAIR
+328 GRNLYDSKVISS
-339 NGSSQKVVLSKPA
+339 GSSQKVVLSKPA
-352 NATSAQ
+352 DATSAQ

-407 AKDTITIRNNGSPP
+407 AKDTITIRNNGGLP
-421 VRIDFVSAAW
+421 VRLDFVSAAW

-438 SLDGSFPDAEY
+438 SLEGSFPDAEY

-549 MLTQDCHNMSPDD
+549 MLTQDCRNMSPDD

-590 GEGANLLTSDRPD
+590 GEGANLLSSDRPD

-645 DGDANIHM
+645 DGDDNVHM

-717 DQVSY
+717 DQVSH

-760 EAAVLNENGG
+760 ETAVLNENGG

-780 VFVAQNKAINRAFM
+780 VFVPQNKAINRAFM

-869 LQAGSIATISG
+869 LQAGSIATICG

-892 SATVRDSRELI
+892 SATIRDSRELI

-910 AAADSAFT
+910 AAADSAFA

-929 SDSIKNGKFHL
+929 SDSIKNGKFNI

-952 KAGIMNFHAVSDD
+952 KAGIMNFHAVSSD

-993 IFCYLNSPSFVNGG
+993 IYCYLNSPSFVNGG

-1065 TYYQIPELSAGKH
+1065 TYYQLPELSVGKH

-1157 STNGAYTSTWNLC
+1157 STGGAYTSTWNLC

>member
-23 QRFFNLAS
+23 QRFFNLTS

-126 LKVEAKAK
+126 LKEEAK

-162 DNNALAKN
+162 DNNSLAKN

-328 GRNLYDSKAIR
+328 GRNLYDSKAISS
-339 NGSSQKVVLSKPA
+339 GSSQKVVLSKPA

-407 AKDTITIRNNGSPP
+407 AKDTITIKNNGSSP

-431 DKPSPAP
+431 GKPSSAP

-549 MLTQDCHNMSPDD
+549 MLTQDCRNMSPDD

-616 AKIMVDKTIGYVEN
+616 AKIMVDKTIGYIEN

-717 DQVSY
+717 DQVSH

-780 VFVAQNKAINRAFM
+780 VFVPENKAINRAFM

-929 SDSIKNGKFHL
+929 SDSIKNGKFNL

-952 KAGIMNFHAVSDD
+952 KAGIMNFHAVSSD

-1157 STNGAYTSTWNLC
+1157 STDGAYTSTWNLC

>member
-61 ILYPEFIDMTRTDIA
+61 ILYPEFIDMTRNDIA

-134 AKASATKGNETLAK
+134 ASATKGNETFAK
-148 GYGAMANINDALTT
+148 GNGAMANINDAFG
-162 DNNALAKN
+162 NNALAKN

-194 SSGVYQITESLI
+194 SSGIYQITESLI

-218 VYGYGGNLQAER
+218 IYGYGGNLQAER

-237 ELDDLKEVA
+237 ELDDLKEVT

-328 GRNLYDSKAIR
+328 GRNLYDSKVISS
-339 NGSSQKVVLSKPA
+339 GSSQKVVLSKPA
-352 NATSAQ
+352 DATSAQ

-407 AKDTITIRNNGSPP
+407 AKDTITIRNNGGLP
-421 VRIDFVSAAW
+421 VRLDFVSAAW

-438 SLDGSFPDAEY
+438 SLEGSFPDAEY

-536 HLLLFGDCVWDNR
+536 HLVLFGDCVWDNR
-549 MLTQDCHNMSPDD
+549 MLTQDCRNMSPDD

-590 GEGANLLTSDRPD
+590 GEGANLLSSDRPD

-645 DGDANIHM
+645 DGDDNVHM

-717 DQVSY
+717 DQVSH

-760 EAAVLNENGG
+760 ETAVLNENGG

-780 VFVAQNKAINRAFM
+780 VFVPQNKAINRAFM

-856 NGISVNDTQKKAT
+856 NGISVNDTQNKAT

-892 SATVRDSRELI
+892 SATIRDSRELI

-910 AAADSAFT
+910 AAADSAFA

-929 SDSIKNGKFHL
+929 SDSIKNGKFNI

-952 KAGIMNFHAVSDD
+952 KAGIMNFHAVSSD

-982 ATVDNDSIGPS
+982 AAVDNDSIGPS
-993 IFCYLNSPSFVNGG
+993 IYCYLNSPSFVNGG

-1065 TYYQIPELSAGKH
+1065 TYYQLPELSAGKH
-1078 TLKFRAWDILNN
+1078 KLKFRAWDILNN

-1157 STNGAYTSTWNLC
+1157 STGGAYTSTWNLC

>member
-46 IPLYDNYDDSLYTVS
+46 IPLYDNYDDSLYNVS
-61 ILYPEFIDMTRTDIA
+61 ILYPEFIDMTRNDIA

-83 EPLPEMPV
+83 EPLPEIPV

-134 AKASATKGNETLAK
+134 ASATKGNETFAK
-148 GYGAMANINDALTT
+148 GNGAMAHIND
-162 DNNALAKN
+162 ALAKN

-206 RKAGFSSLSKIK
+206 RKAGFSNLSKIK

-263 WSSPTATRRT
+263 WSSPTANRRT

-352 NATSAQ
+352 DATSAQ

-384 ISVPAKYYA
+384 ISVPAKYYS

-645 DGDANIHM
+645 DGDANVHM

-717 DQVSY
+717 DQVSH

-780 VFVAQNKAINRAFM
+780 VFVPENKAINRAFM

-910 AAADSAFT
+910 ADADSAFT

-952 KAGIMNFHAVSDD
+952 KAGIMNFHAVSSD

-1126 NHDRVGTTMD
+1126 NHDRMGTTMD

-1157 STNGAYTSTWNLC
+1157 STDGAYTSTWNLC

>member
-46 IPLYDNYDDSLYTVS
+46 IPLYNNYDDSLYTAS

-91 VKQQI
+91 VKKQI

-134 AKASATKGNETLAK
+134 ASATKGNETLAK
-148 GYGAMANINDALTT
+148 GYGAMANIND
-162 DNNALAKN
+162 ALAKN

-291 EEEPLKADSAAFIS
+291 EEEPLKVDSATFVS

-358 LSVNVSAGSSSS
+358 LSINVSAGSSSS

-384 ISVPAKYYA
+384 ISVPAKYYS

-407 AKDTITIRNNGSPP
+407 AKDTITIRNNSSPP
-421 VRIDFVSAAW
+421 VRLDFVSAAW

-645 DGDANIHM
+645 DGDANVHM

-717 DQVSY
+717 DQVSH

-780 VFVAQNKAINRAFM
+780 VFVPENKAINRAFM
-794 KYVLTYDSNGKPI
+794 KYVLTYDSNGKPV

-918 FYDYTKYLFNG
+918 FYDNTKYLFNG
-929 SDSIKNGKFHL
+929 SDSIKNGKFNL

-952 KAGIMNFHAVSDD
+952 KAGIMNFHAVSGD

-1126 NHDRVGTTMD
+1126 NHDRMGTTMD

-1157 STNGAYTSTWNLC
+1157 STDGAYTSTWNLC

>member
-46 IPLYDNYDDSLYTVS
+46 IPLYDNYDDSLYNVS
-61 ILYPEFIDMTRTDIA
+61 ILYPEFIDMTRNDIA

-134 AKASATKGNETLAK
+134 ASATKGNETLAK
-148 GYGAMANINDALTT
+148 GYGAMANINDALATG
-162 DNNALAKN
+162 NNALAKN

-263 WSSPTATRRT
+263 WSSSTATRRT

-291 EEEPLKADSAAFIS
+291 EEGPLKADSAAFIS

-328 GRNLYDSKAIR
+328 GRNLYDSKAISS
-339 NGSSQKVVLSKPA
+339 GSSQKVVLSKPA
-352 NATSAQ
+352 DATSAQ

-384 ISVPAKYYA
+384 ISVPAKYYS

-407 AKDTITIRNNGSPP
+407 AKDTITIRNNGSSP
-421 VRIDFVSAAW
+421 VRLDFVSAAW

-438 SLDGSFPDAEY
+438 SLEGSFPDAEY

-549 MLTQDCHNMSPDD
+549 MLTQDCRNMSPDD

-717 DQVSY
+717 DQVSH

-780 VFVAQNKAINRAFM
+780 VFVPENKAINRAFM

-929 SDSIKNGKFHL
+929 SDSIKNGKFNL

-952 KAGIMNFHAVSDD
+952 KAGIMNFHAVSND

-982 ATVDNDSIGPS
+982 AAVDNDSIGPS

-1157 STNGAYTSTWNLC
+1157 STNGAYTSTWDLC
-1170 TDSGQQL
+1170 TDNGQQL

>member
-31 SQVEVDSVLPEFTYA
+31 SQVKVDSVLPEFTYA
-46 IPLYDNYDDSLYTVS
+46 IPLYNNYDDSLYTVS
-61 ILYPEFIDMTRTDIA
+61 ILYPEFIDMTRNDIA

-126 LKVEAKAK
+126 LKVESK
-134 AKASATKGNETLAK
+134 AKASTTKGNETLAK
-148 GYGAMANINDALTT
+148 GYGAMANINDALATG
-162 DNNALAKN
+162 NNALAKN

-286 ETTNS
+286 ETTDS

-328 GRNLYDSKAIR
+328 GRNLYDSKAIS

-358 LSVNVSAGSSSS
+358 LSVNVSAGSWSS

-653 HDVNEVADATISAH
+653 HDVNEVADATISAY

-717 DQVSY
+717 DQVSH

-760 EAAVLNENGG
+760 ETAVLNENGG

-780 VFVAQNKAINRAFM
+780 VFVPQNKAINRAFM

-929 SDSIKNGKFHL
+929 SDSIKNGKFNL

-952 KAGIMNFHAVSDD
+952 KAGIMNFHAVSSD

-982 ATVDNDSIGPS
+982 AAVDNDSIGPS

-1157 STNGAYTSTWNLC
+1157 STDGAYTSTWNLC
-1170 TDSGQQL
+1170 TDNGQQL

>member
-61 ILYPEFIDMTRTDIA
+61 ILYPEFIDMTRNDIA

-134 AKASATKGNETLAK
+134 ASATKGNETFAK
-148 GYGAMANINDALTT
+148 GNGAMANINDAFG
-162 DNNALAKN
+162 NNALAKN

-218 VYGYGGNLQAER
+218 IYGYGGNLQAER

-328 GRNLYDSKAIR
+328 GRNLYDSKVISS
-339 NGSSQKVVLSKPA
+339 GSSQKVVLSKPA
-352 NATSAQ
+352 DATSAQ

-407 AKDTITIRNNGSPP
+407 AKDTITIRNNGGLP
-421 VRIDFVSAAW
+421 VRLDFVSAAW

-438 SLDGSFPDAEY
+438 SLEGSFPDAEY

-536 HLLLFGDCVWDNR
+536 HLVLFGDCVWDNR
-549 MLTQDCHNMSPDD
+549 MLTQDCRNMSPDD

-590 GEGANLLTSDRPD
+590 GEGANLLSSDRPD

-645 DGDANIHM
+645 DGDDNVHM

-717 DQVSY
+717 DQVSH

-760 EAAVLNENGG
+760 ETAVLNENGG

-780 VFVAQNKAINRAFM
+780 VFVPQNKAINRAFM

-856 NGISVNDTQKKAT
+856 NGISVNDTQNKAT
-869 LQAGSIATISG
+869 LQAGSIATICG

-892 SATVRDSRELI
+892 SATIRDSRELI

-910 AAADSAFT
+910 AAADSAFA

-929 SDSIKNGKFHL
+929 SDSIKNGKFNI

-945 MDINYSD
+945 LDINYSD
-952 KAGIMNFHAVSDD
+952 KAGIMNFHAVSSD

-982 ATVDNDSIGPS
+982 AAVDNDSIGPS
-993 IFCYLNSPSFVNGG
+993 IYCYLNSPSFVNGG

-1065 TYYQIPELSAGKH
+1065 TYYQLPELSAGKH

-1157 STNGAYTSTWNLC
+1157 STGGAYTSTWNLC

>member
-31 SQVEVDSVLPEFTYA
+31 SQVKVDSVLPEFTYA

-83 EPLPEMPV
+83 ETLPEMPV

-134 AKASATKGNETLAK
+134 ASTTKGNETLAK

-162 DNNALAKN
+162 GNNALAKN

-328 GRNLYDSKAIR
+328 GRNLYDSKAIS

-393 GNEAMKTYTISSQQ
+393 GNEAMKTYTITSQQ
-407 AKDTITIRNNGSPP
+407 AKDTITIKNNGSPP

-521 KMLYDRAETEADMPS
+521 KMLYDRAETEADMPR

>member
-134 AKASATKGNETLAK
+134 ASATKGNETLAK
-148 GYGAMANINDALTT
+148 GYGAMANINDALATG
-162 DNNALAKN
+162 NNALAKN

-184 TGKWAKIRVP
+184 TGKWAKIRVS

-384 ISVPAKYYA
+384 ISVPAKYYS

-521 KMLYDRAETEADMPS
+521 KMLYDRAETEADIPS

-577 CYADDGFYCLLDD
+577 SYADDGFYCLLDD

-780 VFVAQNKAINRAFM
+780 VFVPYNKAINRAFM
-794 KYVLTYDSNGKPI
+794 KYVLTYDSNGKPV

-952 KAGIMNFHAVSDD
+952 KAGIMNFHAVSSD

-982 ATVDNDSIGPS
+982 AAVDNDSIGPS

-1157 STNGAYTSTWNLC
+1157 STDGAYTSTWNLC